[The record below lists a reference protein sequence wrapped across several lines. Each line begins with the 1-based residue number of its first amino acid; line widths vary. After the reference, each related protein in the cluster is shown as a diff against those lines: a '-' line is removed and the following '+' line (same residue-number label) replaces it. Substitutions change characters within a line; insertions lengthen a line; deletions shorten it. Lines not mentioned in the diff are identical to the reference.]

1 MCEFCESNPVILRE
15 KHISAGI
22 YGSATLQMFIRNTG
36 HNTHSIRILSKNKE
50 ALPEIVMDMQI
61 FYCPMCG
68 ESFRREYDYEATE
81 NED

>member
-15 KHISAGI
+15 EHTSAGI
-22 YGSATLQMFIRNTG
+22 YGSATLQMFISNNG

-50 ALPEIVMDMQI
+50 TFQELVMDRQI

-68 ESFRREYDYEATE
+68 RNLREDVDESKSKGTD
-81 NED
+81 